1 MMTVDNLK
9 TQLRSADLGEFVDSV
24 VLATDSP
31 HFSPDQIRHVSTTL
45 AAKFSIT
52 IDSMQIR
59 VVGSAKLGYGL
70 FKKRTKTGEFLP
82 AFRPFRPESDI
93 DLAIISPHLYEMI
106 WDELSIH
113 ANNFPWMPWDSGKL
127 GDYMVYGW
135 LRPDHFPKNARL
147 RRCDDWWDVFRALSS
162 DSRLGRRN
170 IRGALY
176 HSLDHLRRYQ
186 IRGLNQCRAELET
199 QSENLANQ

>member
-1 MMTVDNLK
+1 MTVDDLK
-9 TQLRSADLGEFVDSV
+9 TQIRSADLEEFVDSV
-24 VLATDSP
+24 VLTTESP
-31 HFSPDQIRHVSTTL
+31 HFSSDQIRHVSTSL
-45 AAKFSIT
+45 AAKFSIE
-52 IDSMQIR
+52 IDSVQIR

-70 FKKRTKTGEFLP
+70 FKKRTKTGEVLP

-93 DLAIISPHLYEMI
+93 DLARISPHLYEII
-106 WDELSIH
+106 WDELSTH

-135 LRPDHFPKNARL
+135 LRPDHFPKNIRL

-162 DSRLGRRN
+162 DSRLGRRS

-186 IRGLNQCRAELET
+186 LRGLNQCRAELET
-199 QSENLANQ
+199 QS

>member
-1 MMTVDNLK
+1 MTVDDLK
-9 TQLRSADLGEFVDSV
+9 TQLRSADLEEFVDSV
-24 VLATDSP
+24 VLTTESP
-31 HFSPDQIRHVSTTL
+31 HFSNDQIRHVSTSL
-45 AAKFSIT
+45 AAKFSIE
-52 IDSMQIR
+52 IDSVQIC

-70 FKKRTKTGEFLP
+70 FKKRTKTGVVLP

-93 DLAIISPHLYEMI
+93 DLAIISPHLYEII
-106 WDELSIH
+106 WDELSTH

-135 LRPDHFPKNARL
+135 LRPDHFPKNIRL

-162 DSRLGRRN
+162 DSRLGRRS

-186 IRGLNQCRAELET
+186 LRGLNQCRAELET
-199 QSENLANQ
+199 QS

>member
-1 MMTVDNLK
+1 MTVDDLK
-9 TQLRSADLGEFVDSV
+9 TQIRSADLEEFVDSV
-24 VLATDSP
+24 VLTTESP
-31 HFSPDQIRHVSTTL
+31 HFSSDQIRHVSTSL
-45 AAKFSIT
+45 AAKFSIE
-52 IDSMQIR
+52 IDSVQIR

-70 FKKRTKTGEFLP
+70 FKKRTKTGEVLP

-93 DLAIISPHLYEMI
+93 DLAIISPHLYEII
-106 WDELSIH
+106 WDELSTH

-135 LRPDHFPKNARL
+135 LRPDHFPKNIRL

-162 DSRLGRRN
+162 DSRLGRRS

-186 IRGLNQCRAELET
+186 LRGLNQCRAELET
-199 QSENLANQ
+199 QS

>member
-1 MMTVDNLK
+1 MTVHELK
-9 TQLRSADLGEFVDSV
+9 AQLRSADLEEFVDKV
-24 VLATDSP
+24 ILTGDSP
-31 HFSPDQIRHVSTTL
+31 FFSSDQIRHVSKTL
-45 AAKFSIT
+45 ASKYSIEM
-52 IDSMQIR
+52 DSMQIR

-70 FKKRTKTGEFLP
+70 FKKRTKTGDYLA

-93 DLAIISPHLYEMI
+93 DLAIISPRLYEVI

-113 ANNFPWMPWDSGKL
+113 ANNSPWMPWDSGRL

-135 LRPDHFPKNARL
+135 LRPDHFPKYARL
-147 RRCDDWWDVFRALSS
+147 RRCDDWWDVFSALSS
-162 DSRLGRRN
+162 DSRLGRRT

-186 IRGLNQCRAELET
+186 IRGLNQCRADLEIQT
-199 QSENLANQ
+199 